1 MKIEKE
7 TIELLEKYGISV
19 YEFERNY
26 KNEDCSVTIDY
37 LDKLYESILKKREEL
52 KKLME
57 KPFKLEGT
65 FAALN
70 FEYFTVLK
78 ENQRIAINLSGAL
91 GHNKALRRSK
101 HLEEKNY
108 GEIEKLIEKY
118 VFGIKI

>member
-7 TIELLEKYGISV
+7 TMELLEKYGISI

-26 KNEDCSVTIDY
+26 KNEDCSVTVDY
-37 LDKLYESILKKREEL
+37 LDKLYGSILKKREKL
-52 KKLME
+52 KNLME
-57 KPFKLEGT
+57 EPFKLEGT

-70 FEYFTVLK
+70 FEYFTLLK

-118 VFGIKI
+118 IFGIRI